1 MTPQMSTENRP
12 RTRQR
17 KSKPAPAL
25 EIPDIEENAAER
37 KRLLNVLA
45 QRRYRQRKRQLRQNT
60 ASTSL
65 NENLSR
71 HARNA
76 ALPSEPNSA
85 VDGTTS
91 AASTDIIMDATVSN
105 CQYMEQTMD
114 GRQFV
119 HLGSDNRSM
128 DSLLRAVESLPIDMA
143 NFMTDPLGSHSAPE
157 MNNDLLAASDPPN
170 SLFDTLYNT
179 TPATT
184 PSFTN
189 TNSPNS
195 EPTSNSLIA
204 AWESFPDSYLLPMP
218 ELTLLRAL
226 LRIAVRLNAHAVW
239 DMAANSPFNSSP
251 DISWTCDLPAAWKP
265 TPLQITTPHH
275 PLIDLLP
282 WPSVRDKMLS
292 MLTLPSSSTT
302 SCRAAELL
310 GRGELQHHQIEEGLP
325 KPAVLQDCEDGVPP
339 LVGFI
344 YDMEDGAEGIRIWGD
359 DPYQGDNWEVGQVVF
374 QRWWFLFD
382 RPVVERSNYLRRL
395 RGADVLQCG

>member
-17 KSKPAPAL
+17 KSKPSPAL

-45 QRRYRQRKRQLRQNT
+45 QRRYRQRKRQLRQGT
-60 ASTSL
+60 TSTSSSD
-65 NENLSR
+65 NLSR
-71 HARNA
+71 HAHSTA
-76 ALPSEPNSA
+76 SPSEPNSA
-85 VDGTTS
+85 NDGTTS
-91 AASTDIIMDATVSN
+91 AISTDIIMDDTT
-105 CQYMEQTMD
+105 TMD

-119 HLGSDNRSM
+119 HLGSDNGNM
-128 DSLLRAVESLPIDMA
+128 DSLFRAVESLPIDMA
-143 NFMTDPLGSHSAPE
+143 NFMADPLGSHSAHE
-157 MNNDLLAASDPPN
+157 INNDLLAAFDPPN

-179 TPATT
+179 SPSTT
-184 PSFTN
+184 PSLTQ
-189 TNSPNS
+189 SPNS
-195 EPTSNSLIA
+195 EPTSNSLISA
-204 AWESFPDSYLLPMP
+204 CESFPDSYLLPMP
-218 ELTLLRAL
+218 ELILLRAL

-239 DMAANSPFNSSP
+239 DMAANSAFNGSP

-282 WPSVRDKMLS
+282 WPSVRDKMLR
-292 MLTLPSSSTT
+292 MLTLPSSSST

-310 GRGELQHHQIEEGLP
+310 GGDEVEHQSLAEEGLP

-359 DPYQGDNWEVGQVVF
+359 DPYKGDNWEVGQVVF

>member
-17 KSKPAPAL
+17 KSKPAPVL

-45 QRRYRQRKRQLRQNT
+45 QRRYRQRKRELRRDT
-60 ASTSL
+60 ASTSPSD
-65 NENLSR
+65 NLSR
-71 HARNA
+71 HAHNA
-76 ALPSEPNSA
+76 ALPSESNSA
-85 VDGTTS
+85 DDGTTS
-91 AASTDIIMDATVSN
+91 AASTE
-105 CQYMEQTMD
+105 QYIDQAMH

-119 HLGSDNRSM
+119 HLGSDNGNM
-128 DSLLRAVESLPIDMA
+128 DSLLKAVESLPIDMA
-143 NFMTDPLGSHSAPE
+143 NFMTDPQGSHSAPDI
-157 MNNDLLAASDPPN
+157 NNDLLAAFDPPN
-170 SLFDTLYNT
+170 PLFDTLYNT
-179 TPATT
+179 TPVTT
-184 PSFTN
+184 PSLTH
-189 TNSPNS
+189 SPDS
-195 EPTSNSLIA
+195 DPTSNSLVA
-204 AWESFPDSYLLPMP
+204 ACESFPDSYLLPMP

-310 GRGELQHHQIEEGLP
+310 SRGDVQHHQAEEGLP

-344 YDMEDGAEGIRIWGD
+344 YDMEDGAGGIRIWGD
-359 DPYQGDNWEVGQVVF
+359 NPYQGDNWEVGQVVF